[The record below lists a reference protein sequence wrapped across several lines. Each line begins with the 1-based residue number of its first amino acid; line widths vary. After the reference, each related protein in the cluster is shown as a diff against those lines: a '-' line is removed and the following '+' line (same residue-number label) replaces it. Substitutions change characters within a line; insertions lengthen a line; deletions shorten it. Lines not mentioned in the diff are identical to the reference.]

1 MSILSKTSVH
11 PTAKIL
17 DINELAYVISI
28 DKNPCLVVSSIDQLN
43 EVNYSKALALRGW
56 DMVKENESVVS
67 ADSAFVKS
75 FLGSQYLFCK
85 YSTMRRTVCGKTL
98 VLNIDRI
105 PFAPFDII

>member
-1 MSILSKTSVH
+1 MSILSEKSIH

-28 DKNPCLVVSSIDQLN
+28 NKNPCLVVSCIDQLN
-43 EVNYSKALALRGW
+43 EVNYSKAFALRGW
-56 DMVKENESVVS
+56 DMAKERESVVS

-75 FLGSQYLFCK
+75 FLGSQHLFCK
-85 YSTMRRTVCGKTL
+85 YSTMRRTMCGKTL
-98 VLNIDRI
+98 ILNIDRI